1 MHCAADKDDLCSR
14 KMLHTQKQKEKM
26 FILAMPRS
34 RSHSLPILDS
44 TLTVSVL
51 NAVSGV
57 LLMGERHLAPH
68 DIVNTIIRQLR
79 HNDVANDGGG
89 HDFDILFHGELL
101 DGSWEAPTDSTHLE
115 FTACRTRF
123 STTGLVVLEDPLG
136 DDEIHVVP
144 CTDPSQFFRHAE
156 QERLSDLRLASVGL
170 RR

>member
-14 KMLHTQKQKEKM
+14 KMLHTQKQEDI

-34 RSHSLPILDS
+34 RSRSLPILDS

-51 NAVSGV
+51 NAVSGD

-79 HNDVANDGGG
+79 HNDVANDGDN

-136 DDEIHVVP
+136 NDEIHVVP
-144 CTDPSQFFRHAE
+144 CTDPSRFLRHAE
-156 QERLSDLRLASVGL
+156 QERQDWRLASVGL